1 MSKGEGE
8 TAYLCPQLLFFTSL
22 HWTL

>member
-8 TAYLCPQLLFFTSL
+8 TAYWCQ
-22 HWTL
+22 